1 MTEKELR
8 RIIREEVKRKLLSEA
23 DVIPVGPDGQ
33 EISDPKVIKNL
44 NMALKAI
51 GGNIRG
57 KIIDMI
63 EDPTAVKDLSN
74 TSQKAA
80 VMAAMAIAFGITG
93 KEFGQIVSK
102 IKAILP
108 AE

>member
-1 MTEKELR
+1 MTEKEIR
-8 RIIREEVKRKLLSEA
+8 KIIREAIQNTRLTEA
-23 DVIPVGPDGQ
+23 DIIPVGPDGQ
-33 EISDPKVIKNL
+33 EITDPKVIKNL

-63 EDPTAVKDLSN
+63 EDPNAVKDLSN

-93 KEFGQIVSK
+93 KEFAQIVSK

>member
-8 RIIREEVKRKLLSEA
+8 HIIREEVKRKLLSEA
-23 DVIPVGPDGQ
+23 DVIPTGPDGQ
-33 EISDPKVIKNL
+33 EITDPKVIKTL

-63 EDPTAVKDLSN
+63 EDPAAVKELSN
-74 TSQKAA
+74 ASQKAA
-80 VMAAMAIAFGITG
+80 VIAAMAIAFGISQ

-102 IKAILP
+102 IKSILP